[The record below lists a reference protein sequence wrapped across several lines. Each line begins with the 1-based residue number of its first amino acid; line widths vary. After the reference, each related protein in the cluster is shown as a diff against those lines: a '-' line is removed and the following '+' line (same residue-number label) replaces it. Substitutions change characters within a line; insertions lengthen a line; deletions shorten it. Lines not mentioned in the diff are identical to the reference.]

1 MDEKELDKK
10 LRENVEP
17 GTESLAIN
25 EAQTQANQ
33 LLTERRMNL
42 ESEKSKESQE
52 AIHDTE
58 LRGAIELGAMDGSGN
73 QQVQAFPPQ
82 SAGLRPE
89 TQQLLA
95 QYGVNPTITES
106 SRRSNNVSQSRSSNT
121 RSQTI
126 PNQQGGQTRITN
138 TTNITNITN
147 NTTTNDTDIKGNFG
161 NSPQVTPAPIFA
173 PIKSEDNTGKF
184 RTYLNNLFAKRDQE
198 RQLQEREFRKR
209 EWSLKRMNEKVL
221 QRMESISNTFAKKM
235 NPENIGRTFGGQLKT
250 ILAMAGLL
258 ILPKIWPSIKNG
270 INSIGEFLGEIK
282 ESFTST
288 RGGFFDKMGSVMSTV
303 GEKIVNGLFNIAG
316 HIVGAIKGAAPAI
329 SQKLAQ
335 MIMGDEWESGMGL
348 PDALSDKLKEWIG
361 GAEAKAKSLAEVIG
375 DKFDEIKDRFIEYI
389 DTILEDRKYAVKK
402 AIGDVNLLSAF
413 DIKGLVKKFITVVG
427 AALGGTEY
435 LANNEFSEANSKAD
449 ERISK
454 GIGSEDKNWL
464 GDINTSSGA
473 EKMISNMAASSRS
486 SDMSGASDI
495 TQGIRQ
501 LYEYSRSSDDG
512 SIKVTSKDIGDII
525 RRTSRDENDFNDRW
539 STIQSAIRN
548 GIIKIVPDDKLGRKL
563 LITKEYVPTFLG
575 IIGRV
580 GDGLTFDKDKLEMN
594 NRMMKELFKSK
605 NFRNYQLSIDN
616 IATGHMKGS
625 YNYGTAFTNAAKFTW
640 NNLFPPA
647 IFGFGRFKY
656 GDTFTDASEKASYSR
671 YNEAKNIAD
680 EHNESIDKKKTELI
694 KSTGIDKASD
704 KIKEKSEEM
713 KSYMERKKDEEF
725 YPQMMSTHNAVVN
738 YTGIGAV
745 MKPYMSSENT
755 EFMSNPVNESSIADV
770 SVPIIVNPESRGQWV
785 EDQMNSKVVSG
796 VSSGDRLTKDQF
808 EARVRRAM
816 TYLIHTLGLT
826 PTQAA
831 GLVGNFIRESRLL
844 TSAFNGAGGGMGA
857 RGIAQ
862 WRGSRIESFRSVN
875 GKDVLDGSF
884 EEQLRHVASELQST
898 HKSALT
904 ELKQV
909 AEGDTAKAADIGLGR
924 FEFSAGLNKAVEA
937 LGKHGPSSRDS
948 GRAFAEDAL
957 NIYNSKGDF
966 LNPINAVDDSSG
978 VSVDNLGL
986 STSSSSTSA
995 STQSSSNDSE
1005 GMLSSLWSNF
1015 KGAVNNLFGNGS
1027 EGTEPTESAP
1037 ITPSINM
1044 TPKSSTLPSELTVD
1058 SSTAVTP
1065 LSEPIQFEPVTSAR
1079 NIQEYIENK
1088 EDAIAEE
1095 EKAAQESTTP
1105 VIMDNSHNVG
1115 PTNINTTNNTTVL
1128 VNRTKESFI
1137 ESMNIKSRNY

>member
-42 ESEKSKESQE
+42 ESEKSMASQE
-52 AIHDTE
+52 GIHDTE
-58 LRGAIELGAMDGSGN
+58 LRGAIELGVMNNSRS
-73 QQVQAFPPQ
+73 QQVQALPPQ

-106 SRRSNNVSQSRSSNT
+106 SRKSNNVSQSRSSST
-121 RSQTI
+121 RSQSI

-161 NSPQVTPAPIFA
+161 NTPQVTPAPILA
-173 PIKSEDNTGKF
+173 PVRSEDNTGKF
-184 RTYLNNLFAKRDQE
+184 KAYLNNLFAKRDQE

-221 QRMESISNTFAKKM
+221 QRMERISNTFAKKM

-270 INSIGEFLGEIK
+270 INSIGEFLGDLK
-282 ESFTST
+282 MSFTST
-288 RGGFFDKMGSVMSTV
+288 NGGFFDKMGSVMSVV
-303 GEKIVNGLFNIAG
+303 GEKIVNGLFNVAG

-335 MIMGDEWESGMGL
+335 MIMGDKWESGMGL

-361 GAEAKAKSLAEVIG
+361 GTEAKAKSLAEVIG

-389 DTILEDRKYAVKK
+389 DSILEDRKYAVEK
-402 AIGDVNLLSAF
+402 AMGNVSKWDVF
-413 DIKGLVKKFITVVG
+413 DLPDLVKKLITVVG
-427 AALGGTEY
+427 AAIGGSEY
-435 LANNEFSEANSKAD
+435 LANNEFSKANSEAN

-454 GIGSEDKNWL
+454 GINSEDRNWL
-464 GDINTSSGA
+464 GDIDTSSGA
-473 EKMISNMAASSRS
+473 EKMMSNMASSSRS
-486 SDMSGASDI
+486 SSISGASDI
-495 TQGIRQ
+495 TQGIKQ

-512 SIKVTSKDIGDII
+512 SIKVTSKDVSDII
-525 RRTSRDENDFNDRW
+525 RRTSRDEDDFNDRW
-539 STIQSAIRN
+539 SAIQSAIRS
-548 GIIKIVPDDKLGRKL
+548 GIIKVVPDDKLGRKL

-580 GDGLTFDKDKLEMN
+580 GDGLTFDKGRLDEN
-594 NRMMKELFKSK
+594 NRLMKELFKSK
-605 NFRNYQLSIDN
+605 NFKNYQLVMDD
-616 IATGHMKGS
+616 IATGHMKGN
-625 YNYGTAFTNAAKFTW
+625 YNWGAAIGNIAKFAW
-640 NNLFPPA
+640 NNA
-647 IFGFGRFKY
+647 IVLPGHFGY
-656 GDTFTDASEKASYSR
+656 SNVYTSASEKASYDKYRSAR
-671 YNEAKNIAD
+671 NVAD
-680 EHNESIDKKKTELI
+680 EHSEDIDKRRDELV
-694 KSTGIDKASD
+694 KSTGIDKVAD
-704 KIKEKSEEM
+704 KIKEKSEEAN
-713 KSYMERKKDEEF
+713 SYIERKKDDEF
-725 YPQMMSTHNAVVN
+725 YPSMMSTHNAVVN
-738 YTGIGAV
+738 YTGVGEV
-745 MKPYMSSENT
+745 MKPYMSSEST
-755 EFMSNPVNESSIADV
+755 EFMNNPVNEGSIADA
-770 SVPIIVNPESRGQWV
+770 SVPIVVNPESRNEWIS
-785 EDQMNSKVVSG
+785 DQRSSRIVSG
-796 VSSGDRLTKDQF
+796 ISSGDKLTKDQF

-844 TSAFNGAGGGMGA
+844 TSAFNGSGGGMGA

-862 WRGSRIESFRSVN
+862 WRGSRIESFRSAN
-875 GKDVLDGSF
+875 GKDVLEGSF

-924 FEFSAGLNKAVEA
+924 FEFSAGLNGAVKA
-937 LGKHGPSSRDS
+937 LGVHGPSSRDS
-948 GRAFAEDAL
+948 GRAFAKDAL
-957 NIYNSKGDF
+957 NIYNSKGEF
-966 LNPINAVDDSSG
+966 LNPINAVDDSKAS
-978 VSVDNLGL
+978 VSNLGL
-986 STSSSSTSA
+986 TSKSSSTPI
-995 STQSSSNDSE
+995 STQPSTSSNDSE

-1015 KGAVNNLFGNGS
+1015 KGAVNNLFGNENS
-1027 EGTEPTESAP
+1027 SDESTEESP
-1037 ITPSINM
+1037 EIIPSDNVASR
-1044 TPKSSTLPSELTVD
+1044 SSALPSELTVD
-1058 SSTAVTP
+1058 SNLSTVTP
-1065 LSEPIQFEPVTSAR
+1065 SSEPIQFEPVTSAR

-1088 EDAIAEE
+1088 DDEAAED
-1095 EKAAQESTTP
+1095 EKSTQESTTP